1 MRQHQIVRRHHSG
14 QSMVEFA
21 LILPLLIA
29 FIFGIIELGILFS
42 VYVGM
47 TNSAREAAR
56 AGSVYQY
63 TGAAPLTGDTTIQP
77 TIDAERQQYIS
88 QIITDTISPM
98 INPTTQLTT
107 TVSYTTLLTITML
120 PENAYRAGDTVNVQ
134 LEHDQPLFFGLLGPK
149 KIHMRATSSM
159 RIEPGGQQ

>member
-1 MRQHQIVRRHHSG
+1 MWRLSRITAEGRVMKLNQIVRRHHSG

-29 FIFGIIELGILFS
+29 FVFGIIELGILFN

-63 TGAAPLTGDTTIQP
+63 TGAAPLTGDLTIQP
-77 TIDAERQQYIS
+77 TIDAERKVYIS

-107 TVSYTTLLTITML
+107 TVSYTTLRTTTML
-120 PENAYRAGDTVNVQ
+120 PENAYR
-134 LEHDQPLFFGLLGPK
+134 
-149 KIHMRATSSM
+149 
-159 RIEPGGQQ
+159 